1 MSFHQRTW
9 QFMARDLVQQFNI
22 QHTFTHNL
30 ESFFWV
36 LLWIVLTWVPT
47 YYTNAVRSGFIHGTM
62 SLKVCSG
69 SGGSTKINFLVSSR
83 MLEERVEDFC
93 LSNNPSLRALLVEM
107 KHTVAD
113 QYLSLPSKKE
123 STPKP
128 ESIKKINTIS
138 ITLKCDGIAESDES
152 CKALHVAMNDFETM
166 NCSMTMT
173 LGLLKDH
180 HVVVELFGTALL
192 APWPTNDKAEHKP
205 ILLPSSAIEASH
217 SGSKRSWSTIEIQL
231 AGGDQPSSKQQA

>member
-1 MSFHQRTW
+1 MSFRQGTW
-9 QFMARDLVQQFNI
+9 QFMARDLIQQFNI
-22 QHTFTHNL
+22 RHTFAHDL

-47 YYTNAVRSGFIHGTM
+47 YYTDAVRSGFIHGTM

-69 SGGSTKINFLVSSR
+69 SGGSTKTNFLVSSC

-93 LSNNPSLRALLVEM
+93 LPNNPSLHALLVEM
-107 KHTVAD
+107 KHTVTD
-113 QYLSLPSKKE
+113 WYLSLPSKKE

-128 ESIKKINTIS
+128 KSVKKINTIS
-138 ITLKCDGIAESDES
+138 ITLKRDGITESDES

-166 NCSMTMT
+166 NCSMT
-173 LGLLKDH
+173 LELLKDH
-180 HVVVELFGTALL
+180 HVTVKLFGTALL

-205 ILLPSSAIEASH
+205 ILLPSSAIEASC
-217 SGSKRSWSTIEIQL
+217 SGSKRLWSTIEIQL
-231 AGGDQPSSKQQA
+231 TGSDQPSSKWQA